1 MEDTKKRAPSAG
13 YMALLL
19 SEALKAGGIKIHQ
32 YKEKF
37 GGIRIYVGVP
47 GNHEARSHYR
57 DMYLA
62 AMAASPELA
71 ENLHSNADK
80 PEWLYATEKDLDEA
94 IKQRVARGGENAL
107 EAWAP
112 HWTLARKLIRGE
124 NTDDF
129 LDGDTEIEEVTEPKQ
144 EVTLDRDTFEAAH
157 AAVAWACAQ
166 GGGGGWVE
174 VYQKLSDALNQKGK
188 KP

>member
-1 MEDTKKRAPSAG
+1 MEDTKKREPSAG

-19 SEALKAGGIKIHQ
+19 SEALRAGGIKIHQ
-32 YKEKF
+32 FKEKF

-57 DMYLA
+57 EMYLA
-62 AMAASPELA
+62 AMAASPALA
-71 ENLHSNADK
+71 DNLHSNADK
-80 PEWLYATEKDLDEA
+80 AEWLYATEKDLDEA
-94 IKQRVARGGENAL
+94 IKRRVARGGENAL

-112 HWTLARKLIRGE
+112 HWALARKLIRGE

-129 LDGDTEIEEVTEPKQ
+129 LDGDTEIEEVAPPVT
-144 EVTLDRDTFEAAH
+144 EVTLDLETLNAAQ

-166 GGGGGWVE
+166 SGGGGWVE
-174 VYQKLSDALNQKGK
+174 VYQRLTDAMNNKGK
-188 KP
+188 KQ